1 MNTTSPLYLEAL
13 TKKTIDQNNIGCM
26 GWEQDVYLP
35 EAESQMFTPNPD
47 TSADLAIALLTH
59 YSFDLGGYNASE
71 IVGLWQKQYPGNW
84 LHMAV
89 IEALYQG
96 RYKAVSV
103 QQILTCWQRRGQA
116 IFHFNMEFERLICSK
131 FPQSLTALPPISSP
145 FVETTTVVEDTS
157 PSEFA
162 PPARSTVDTGTPKW
176 LPLKKTS
183 VDKQTSEHGDTG
195 KSPPHPISPQQQSSQ
210 RREPDQAKT
219 SSMETPSSASANQND
234 QDNFLPGATNNPPI
248 EQFTPQTSA
257 GSESFT
263 SKLKAISSEK
273 PQLSGKLLPR
283 RSHSFMSQ
291 EIG

>member
-1 MNTTSPLYLEAL
+1 MNSTSPLYLEAL

-35 EAESQMFTPNPD
+35 EAESQMFASNPD

-59 YSFDLGGYNASE
+59 YSFDLGGYSASE
-71 IVGLWQKQYPGNW
+71 LVGLWQKQYPGNW

-131 FPQSLTALPPISSP
+131 FPQSLTTLPEMSSS
-145 FVETTTVVEDTS
+145 FVETTIQEDTS
-157 PSEFA
+157 VQTFPA
-162 PPARSTVDTGTPKW
+162 PVPSTVDTGTFNW
-176 LPLKKTS
+176 LPLKKVS
-183 VDKQTSEHGDTG
+183 VNNQTSEHADTE
-195 KSPPHPISPQQQSSQ
+195 KSPRHPILSQQQSYQ
-210 RREPDQAKT
+210 RREP
-219 SSMETPSSASANQND
+219 ETPSPPSPNQND

-263 SKLKAISSEK
+263 SKLKAISNDKLHPSEK
-273 PQLSGKLLPR
+273 LIARRPQGFL
-283 RSHSFMSQ
+283 SQ
-291 EIG
+291 EIGND